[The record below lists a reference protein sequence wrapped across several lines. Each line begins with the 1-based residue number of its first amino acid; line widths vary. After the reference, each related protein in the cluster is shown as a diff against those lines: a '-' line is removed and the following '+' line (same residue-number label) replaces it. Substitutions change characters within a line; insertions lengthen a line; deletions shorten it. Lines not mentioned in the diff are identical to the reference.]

1 MIFPQLSPQY
11 YNENRRDI
19 IERMEAFYAE
29 SITLNQSFWVEA
41 DIDTRFWSGE
51 TSLFQELYPN
61 LPANRRRMFNFN
73 RLRRICNM
81 ISGHQRR
88 TRKSMIAIP
97 VEGSDQVTSDQF
109 SKILAHASSTQGIL
123 ETISDAFEGSLITG
137 MNLLHVWLDFRDDPL
152 SGTLRVDK
160 CDYNSFLVDPYFRKS
175 DLSDCNGLWKRSYL
189 TKKEVISLMPQ
200 YADEIAGLSTQEMSR
215 DAKFQYMPESYG
227 FSYKNLLMYDE
238 FFYRDYR
245 STQILTDVQTGETL
259 EWRFGDEAKLK
270 AYLDTYPTVR
280 VEKVQVPTV
289 RQAIVVQGKVLYDG
303 PNNLGIDQY
312 PFVPV
317 LTYYNPQIPYYYLRI
332 QGIVRDL
339 RDSQYLY
346 SRRKVIELDI
356 LESQINSGWVYKENS
371 LINPKDIF
379 LSGQGR
385 GLALKQEAQMTDVQ
399 PIVPPQIPP
408 SMFQLSES
416 LSREILEVSGVNEE
430 LLGSAN
436 DDKAGVL
443 AMLRQGAGLT
453 TLQPLFDR
461 LDFAQKLLGKIIIKA
476 VQNNY
481 TPGKI
486 KRILNEEPSPEFY
499 NRNFGNYDCV
509 VEDGL
514 NTATQKQMQFA
525 QLLQMRELGIG
536 IPDDLLIDSA
546 PLQNKTE
553 LIESVRQAQ
562 EQQAQQAQM
571 QMQSALAEQEAR
583 TQLAQARAVADQG
596 LGLERVSRIQENQAL
611 AIERKAEA
619 EKDHFSAVLDFVK
632 AVKELEGIDIGNLER
647 LIALARIVSQ
657 EEMRATSPQVDNV
670 SNMMNTLQGLQR
682 NLGTQGMQS
691 MPGEA
696 LAKTGVPGETTPT
709 LPESAGVM

>member
-51 TSLFQELYPN
+51 VSLFQELYPN

-88 TRKSMIAIP
+88 TRKSMIAVP
-97 VEGSDQVTSDQF
+97 VEGSDQITADQF
-109 SKILAHASSTQGIL
+109 SKILVHASNTQGIL

-137 MNLLHVWLDFRDDPL
+137 MNLLHTWLDFRDDPL

-160 CDYNSFLVDPYFRKS
+160 CDYNSFLIDPYFRKP

-245 STQILTDVQTGETL
+245 ATQILTDVQTGETL
-259 EWRFGDEAKLK
+259 EWRFGDESKLK
-270 AYLDTYPTVR
+270 DYLNRYPTVR
-280 VEKVQVPTV
+280 VEKVNVPTV
-289 RQAIVVQGKVLYDG
+289 RQAIVVQGKVIYDG

-332 QGIVRDL
+332 QGIIRDL

-356 LESQINSGWVYKENS
+356 LESQINSGWIYKENS
-371 LINPKDIF
+371 LINPKDVF

-399 PIVPPQIPP
+399 PINPPQIPP

-416 LSREILEVSGVNEE
+416 LSREIMEVSGVNEE
-430 LLGSAN
+430 LLGAAN

-453 TLQPLFDR
+453 TLQPLFDK

-486 KRILNEEPSPEFY
+486 KRILNEEPSAEFY

-509 VEDGL
+509 IEDGL

-525 QLLQMRELGIG
+525 QLLQMKEIGIG

-553 LIESVRQAQ
+553 LIEAVK
-562 EQQAQQAQM
+562 QAQQQAAAQAEA
-571 QMQSALAEQEAR
+571 QMQSALSEQQAR

-596 LGLERVSRIQENQAL
+596 LGLERVSRIQENKAL
-611 AIERKAEA
+611 AVERRAQA
-619 EKDHFSAVLDFVK
+619 EKDHFSAILDFVK
-632 AVKELEGIDIGNLER
+632 AIKELEGIDIGNLER
-647 LIALARIVSQ
+647 LISMARFVSQ
-657 EEMRATSPQVDNV
+657 EEKRTLP
-670 SNMMNTLQGLQR
+670 SNDTQEGQGVNSALDIQ
-682 NLGTQGMQS
+682 QS
-691 MPGEA
+691 M
-696 LAKTGVPGETTPT
+696 TTP
-709 LPESAGVM
+709 V

>member
-88 TRKSMIAIP
+88 TRKSMIAVP

-109 SKILAHASSTQGIL
+109 SKILSHASSTQGIL

-160 CDYNSFLVDPYFRKS
+160 CDYNSFLVDPYFRKH

-259 EWRFGDEAKLK
+259 EWRFGDEAKLRE
-270 AYLDTYPTVR
+270 YLHTYPTVR

-317 LTYYNPQIPYYYLRI
+317 LTYYNPQIPYYYLRV

-356 LESQINSGWVYKENS
+356 LESQINSGWIYKENS

-416 LSREILEVSGVNEE
+416 LSREIMEVSGVNEE

-553 LIESVRQAQ
+553 LIEAVKQSQEQAS
-562 EQQAQQAQM
+562 QQAQL

-619 EKDHFSAVLDFVK
+619 EKDHFAAVLDFVK
-632 AVKELEGIDIGNLER
+632 AIKELEGIDIGNLER

-657 EEMRATSPQVDNV
+657 EETRATSPQSENV
-670 SNMMNTLQGLQR
+670 SNMVTTLQGLQR
-682 NLGTQGMQS
+682 NLGTQS
-691 MPGEA
+691 
-696 LAKTGVPGETTPT
+696 VPSEVTTPAS
-709 LPESAGVM
+709 PEPASVM

>member
-88 TRKSMIAIP
+88 TRKSMIAVP
-97 VEGSDQVTSDQF
+97 VEGSDQITADQF
-109 SKILAHASSTQGIL
+109 SKILVHATNTQGIL

-160 CDYNSFLVDPYFRKS
+160 CDYNSFLIDPYFRKS

-200 YADEIAGLSTQEMSR
+200 YDDEIAGLSTQEMSR

-245 STQILTDVQTGETL
+245 ATQILADVQTGETL
-259 EWRFGDEAKLK
+259 EWRFGDESKLRD
-270 AYLDTYPTVR
+270 YLNAYPTVR
-280 VEKVQVPTV
+280 VEKVQIPTV

-303 PNNLGIDQY
+303 PNNLGIDHY

-332 QGIVRDL
+332 QGIIRDL

-356 LESQINSGWVYKENS
+356 LESQINSGFIYKENS

-399 PIVPPQIPP
+399 QIQAPQIPP

-416 LSREILEVSGVNEE
+416 LSKEILEVSGVNEE
-430 LLGSAN
+430 LLGSAQ

-461 LDFAQKLLGKIIIKA
+461 LDAAQKLLGKIIIKT

-499 NRNFGNYDCV
+499 NRNFGNYDCI

-525 QLLQMRELGIG
+525 QLLQMKELGIG

-553 LIESVRQAQ
+553 LVEAVRKAQ
-562 EQQAQQAQM
+562 EQAAQQAQAAAEA
-571 QMQSALAEQEAR
+571 ALAEQQAR
-583 TQLAQARAVADQG
+583 TELARSRAIADQG
-596 LGLERVSRIQENQAL
+596 LGMERVSRIQENQAL
-611 AIERKAEA
+611 AVERRAEA
-619 EKDHFSAVLDFVK
+619 EKDHYAAVLDFVK
-632 AVKELEGIDIGNLER
+632 AIKELEGIDISNLER
-647 LIALARIVSQ
+647 LITLARLVSQ
-657 EEMRATSPQVDNV
+657 EQIMASAGNGENV
-670 SNMMNTLQGLQR
+670 SNIANTLQGLQSKQ
-682 NLGTQGMQS
+682 GTQG
-691 MPGEA
+691 
-696 LAKTGVPGETTPT
+696 VPERVTTP
-709 LPESAGVM
+709 SASVM

>member
-11 YNENRRDI
+11 YNENRTDI

-88 TRKSMIAIP
+88 SRKSMIAVP
-97 VEGSDQVTSDQF
+97 VEGSDQITADQF
-109 SKILAHASSTQGIL
+109 SKILVHAANTQGIL

-160 CDYNSFLVDPYFRKS
+160 CDYNSFLIDPYFRKN

-245 STQILTDVQTGETL
+245 TTQILTDSQTGETL
-259 EWRFGDEAKLK
+259 EWRFGDETRLRE
-270 AYLDTYPTVR
+270 YLATYPTVR
-280 VEKVQVPTV
+280 AEKVQVPTV
-289 RQAIVVQGKVLYDG
+289 RQAIVVQGKVIYDG

-356 LESQINSGWVYKENS
+356 LESQINSGWIYKENS

-525 QLLQMRELGIG
+525 QLMQMRELGIG

-553 LIESVRQAQ
+553 LIEAVRQAQ
-562 EQQAQQAQM
+562 EQQAQQAQV

-611 AIERKAEA
+611 AVERKAEA
-619 EKDHFSAVLDFVK
+619 EKDHYSAVLDFVK
-632 AVKELEGIDIGNLER
+632 AIKELEGIDIANLER
-647 LIALARIVSQ
+647 LIALARLVSQ
-657 EEMRATSPQVDNV
+657 EEARVTSPQVVGGDNV
-670 SNMMNTLQGLQR
+670 SNMVTTLQGLQS
-682 NLGTQGMQS
+682 NLGTQGAQS
-691 MPGEA
+691 IQSTP
-696 LAKTGVPGETTPT
+696 GVPEMATP
-709 LPESAGVM
+709 AGVSA